1 MNSLKGVHGIKP
13 QTGERRFFSNN
24 LESQIKYVIISEGLV
39 RRIFTAYFGGQY
51 LTSMNI
57 RPRKVDGS
65 NGYSLRGPRK
75 LLLVVKGVRS
85 VTHCLE
91 VQM

>member
-1 MNSLKGVHGIKP
+1 MGLSLKLEK
-13 QTGERRFFSNN
+13 QDFFQNN

-39 RRIFTAYFGGQY
+39 RRIFIAYFGGQY

-85 VTHCLE
+85 VDHCLE

>member
-1 MNSLKGVHGIKP
+1 MGLSLKLEK
-13 QTGERRFFSNN
+13 EDFFQNN

-39 RRIFTAYFGGQY
+39 RRIFIAYFGGQY

-85 VTHCLE
+85 VDHCLE

>member
-1 MNSLKGVHGIKP
+1 MGLSLKLEK
-13 QTGERRFFSNN
+13 EEFFQNN

-39 RRIFTAYFGGQY
+39 RRIFIAYFGGQY

-85 VTHCLE
+85 VDHCLE

>member
-1 MNSLKGVHGIKP
+1 MGLSLKREK
-13 QTGERRFFSNN
+13 EDFFQNN
-24 LESQIKYVIISEGLV
+24 LESQIKYVIISKGLV

-57 RPRKVDGS
+57 RPRKVDRS

>member
-1 MNSLKGVHGIKP
+1 MGLSLKPEK
-13 QTGERRFFSNN
+13 EDFFHNN

-39 RRIFTAYFGGQY
+39 RRIFIAYFGGQY
-51 LTSMNI
+51 LTCMNI

>member
-1 MNSLKGVHGIKP
+1 MGLSLKLEK
-13 QTGERRFFSNN
+13 EEFFQNN

-39 RRIFTAYFGGQY
+39 RRIFIAYFGGQY